1 MVKLVTLN
9 EALPGDSPD
18 YQKEK
23 KGVYIVYIKKII
35 LYNKHEHVFS
45 LVCTFGYSWP

>member
-23 KGVYIVYIKKII
+23 KVYIYNKKIP
-35 LYNKHEHVFS
+35 S
-45 LVCTFGYSWP
+45 L

>member
-18 YQKEK
+18 NQKEK
-23 KGVYIVYIKKII
+23 KRVYKKFFF
-35 LYNKHEHVFS
+35 L
-45 LVCTFGYSWP
+45 